1 MKILELRAGGKLRLK
16 LRMDGLNYL
25 EPAEQWTGK
34 QEEKWIKSIQVN
46 GHRERERELKGFK
59 NTEHKI

>member
-1 MKILELRAGGKLRLK
+1 
-16 LRMDGLNYL
+16 MDGLNYL

-46 GHRERERELKGFK
+46 AHTHTHTELKGYK

>member
-1 MKILELRAGGKLRLK
+1 
-16 LRMDGLNYL
+16 MDGLKNYL

-46 GHRERERELKGFK
+46 AQRELKGYK
-59 NTEHKI
+59 NTEHKIQYKNV